1 MPPDAPAPPP
11 ASLRVAYV
19 CTDPGIP
26 AFGSKG
32 ASIHVQEVLRT
43 LVKQGHRPLLFTPR
57 PGGDPPAGLEGVEV
71 ILLPLPEGR
80 TAEEREGHARA
91 VDAALTGALEAS
103 GPFDLLYQR
112 YALWSDA
119 GMRYAAARGIP
130 GVLEVN
136 APLVSEQAHHRTLVN
151 RQGAEQVTA
160 SAFDHADVLV
170 AVSEGVAAWVRGI
183 TRHPER
189 VHVVPN
195 GVDPGRFQPRDPG
208 GPTDSPFTLGFVGS
222 LKAWHGVSFLLQ
234 ALALLGRMSPGKY
247 RLLVVGDGPERSPLE
262 KRAAE
267 LGVAGEVTFTGAVP
281 PHRIPLLLSGMDVA
295 VAPYPAPGAEGF
307 YFSPLKI
314 FEYLAAGVP
323 TVASRVGQIEEVI
336 TDGVHGLLVPPGD
349 PAALAEALERLEGD
363 RGLRQSLA
371 VRGRRLV
378 LEHHGW
384 DRTVSR
390 ILALA
395 GLPQSAAARSR
406 MARHPALVEG

>member
-1 MPPDAPAPPP
+1 MRPEPPFPP
-11 ASLRVAYV
+11 SLRVAYV

-26 AFGSKG
+26 TFGSKG

-43 LVKQGHRPLLFTPR
+43 LVQQGHRPRLFTPR
-57 PGGDPPAGLEGVEV
+57 PGGDPPAGLEGVEMT
-71 ILLPLPEGR
+71 ILPRPGGETTEVR
-80 TAEEREGHARA
+80 ERHAREA
-91 VDAALTGALEAS
+91 DHSLMAALATA
-103 GPFDLLYQR
+103 GPFDLVYQR

-119 GMRYAAARGIP
+119 GMRYAAVRGIP

-136 APLVSEQAHHRTLVN
+136 APLVDEQARHRTLGD
-151 RQGAEQVTA
+151 RGEAERLTA
-160 SAFDHADVLV
+160 SVFNHADVLV
-170 AVSEGVAAWVRGI
+170 AVSEGVATWVRGI

-208 GPTDSPFTLGFVGS
+208 GPTDSPFTIGFVGS
-222 LKAWHGVSFLLQ
+222 LKAWHGVSFLVQ
-234 ALALLGRMSPGKY
+234 ALELLGRQAPGKH
-247 RLLVVGDGPERSPLE
+247 RLLVVGDGPQRSHLE
-262 KRAAE
+262 EMATE
-267 LGVAGEVTFTGAVP
+267 LGVSGEVTFTGAVP

-349 PAALAEALERLEGD
+349 PVALAEAVERLRGD
-363 RGLRQSLA
+363 RGRRRSLA
-371 VRGRRLV
+371 AKGRRLV
-378 LEHHGW
+378 LEQHGW
-384 DRTVSR
+384 DGTVRR

-395 GLPQSAAARSR
+395 GLPGSAATTGGTV
-406 MARHPALVEG
+406 RHPAPVEG